1 LDGRNARPIEKA
13 FGDPVVARGV
23 AFGIFPRGNLR
34 HVYNDFEPSPPCR
47 VREIRRCRKEADYQ
61 TRYSY
66 FPATPKPIISADAR
80 SERNSR
86 ETPSHVK
93 VFGFLY
99 DIETTAIGRSQPMTA
114 LRHSQ
119 TSSFCTGREGSHGLS
134 AFLHDV
140 HWSAQLTDRISGWS
154 DLMSGKNQ
162 RRVSR

>member
-1 LDGRNARPIEKA
+1 VDGRNARPIEKA

-34 HVYNDFEPSPPCR
+34 HVYNDFEPRPPCR

-66 FPATPKPIISADAR
+66 FPATPKPIISADVR
-80 SERNSR
+80 SVRNSR
-86 ETPSHVK
+86 ETPRLVK

-114 LRHSQ
+114 LRQ
-119 TSSFCTGREGSHGLS
+119 KQPFT
-134 AFLHDV
+134 
-140 HWSAQLTDRISGWS
+140 
-154 DLMSGKNQ
+154 
-162 RRVSR
+162 RRP

>member
-1 LDGRNARPIEKA
+1 VDAKPIEKA

-34 HVYNDFEPSPPCR
+34 HVYNGFEPRPPCR

-66 FPATPKPIISADAR
+66 FPATPKPIISADVR
-80 SERNSR
+80 SVRNSR
-86 ETPSHVK
+86 ETPRHVK

-114 LRHSQ
+114 LRQKRSYNRLPGYEIVARFRYAVLLTIKIALKIMGFYRPS
-119 TSSFCTGREGSHGLS
+119 TS
-134 AFLHDV
+134 
-140 HWSAQLTDRISGWS
+140 HW
-154 DLMSGKNQ
+154 
-162 RRVSR
+162 